1 MNLEQMAEQ
10 LTDEEIEFL
19 QRFVKTDRGAR
30 HMIEA
35 AIESN
40 KALSAECGGKLRA
53 LYECYTAALE
63 RLVQKLE

>member
-30 HMIEA
+30 HMVEA
-35 AIESN
+35 AIES
-40 KALSAECGGKLRA
+40 KRLSAPNM
-53 LYECYTAALE
+53 TAS
-63 RLVQKLE
+63 